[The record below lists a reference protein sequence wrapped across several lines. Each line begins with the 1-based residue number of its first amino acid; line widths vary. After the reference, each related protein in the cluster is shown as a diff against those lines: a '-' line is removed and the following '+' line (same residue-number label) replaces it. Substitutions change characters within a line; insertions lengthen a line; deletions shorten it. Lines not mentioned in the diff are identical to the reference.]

1 MLAGCGATFSA
12 LSGSI
17 GQKSPLVLWPTPP
30 AIAYGTPLGAAQL
43 NATTG
48 VPGTF
53 NYSPAQGTVL
63 SAGAQTLTVT
73 FTPTN
78 TLEYASASASV
89 TLTVNT
95 VASILA
101 WSAPAAISYGAAIS
115 PTQLNATANLPGIF
129 VYTPS
134 AGAYLTAGVHILSL
148 TFIPTDETDYA
159 AATVSVP
166 ITVIQSA
173 PVLAWPAPSAIS
185 YGTATS
191 SAQLNATA
199 SVLGSFAYTPASA
212 SVLTA
217 GIHTLSVVFTPADT
231 QDYSAATANVSLT
244 VNATTPVL
252 TWPAP
257 AAISY
262 GAALNS
268 TQLNAAA
275 NVPGTF
281 VYSPSAGTILTSG
294 SHTLLITFTPT
305 DSQDYT
311 TATASVPLTVAPVQP
326 ILVWPVPAAVAYG
339 TALSALQLNATASI
353 PGTFVYSP
361 SLGAMLT
368 AGSQTLSVTFT
379 PTDAVDYKPASATVP
394 LTVNP
399 IQPVI
404 NWRGPAAISYGTPLT
419 TAQLNATTSVPGTF
433 AYSPAAGTVLR
444 AGSQTLSV
452 TFTPADAVDYKPASA
467 SVPLTVNPIQPVL
480 SWRTPSAISYGTALT
495 AAQLN
500 ATASIP
506 GAFVYSPAAGTVLTA
521 GSHTLA
527 VTFTPTDSVDYLP
540 AAGTANLVINPVT
553 PTLTWVPSDL
563 VAVGVPLGAS
573 QLNAIAS
580 ASGITTPIAG
590 TFQYTPAAGTVF
602 NSSGPQTL
610 SVTFAPADSVDFTP
624 AAASIQVNVSAFG
637 VAAWGDSLTYG
648 NNGLIDRG
656 VYPTQL
662 QNLIALP
669 VKNLGVQKQTSL
681 QIGIREGAIPTTVS
695 IAGGVI
701 PASGSIT
708 ATFPAGYEPISSV
721 GPRGGIGATILGVH
735 GQLTSVSVGV
745 FSFTRSTP
753 GSAVSAPGNPS
764 FVVDTP
770 YAGYIPIF
778 WEGRN
783 DATKQAQV
791 LADLAAQVATVPSG
805 QTYLVI
811 SVTNDNVDDEWIGGV
826 GYKQVVSLNN
836 QLANLYGS
844 HYLDLRSLL
853 VAQYNPDLI
862 TDVSD
867 YQHDEPPT
875 SLRAIVA
882 NGTLVNP
889 IGPTDT
895 VLTVNL
901 DSTIISIYNILTVD
915 SGDNAENMV
924 ILAVSGN
931 QVTVKR
937 NYGGLNTSHA
947 AGVPITETDYIHFNA
962 QGYQVVANAVAD
974 FLSAY
979 ADPVQ

>member
-1 MLAGCGATFSA
+1 MRNSRQQFKPIFWCHPVSVTTAFVLLSIALAGCGGTFTASSA
-12 LSGSI
+12 SVA
-17 GQKSPLVLWPTPP
+17 QKTPLILWSPPS

-43 NATTG
+43 DAATG

-53 NYSPAQGTVL
+53 AYSPAQGTVL

-78 TLEYASASASV
+78 TLEYAPASASV
-89 TLTVNT
+89 PLTVN
-95 VASILA
+95 AIAPILA
-101 WSAPAAISYGAAIS
+101 WPAPAAISYGTAIG
-115 PTQLNATANLPGIF
+115 PTQLNAIANLPGIF
-129 VYTPS
+129 IYTPS
-134 AGAYLTAGVHILSL
+134 AGALLTAGVHTLSL
-148 TFIPTDETDYA
+148 TFIPSDETDYA
-159 AATVSVP
+159 VATVSVP

-173 PVLAWPAPSAIS
+173 PVLVWPAPAAIP

-191 SAQLNATA
+191 PAQLNATA
-199 SVLGSFAYTPASA
+199 NVPGSFIYTPAPGSI
-212 SVLTA
+212 LTT
-217 GIHTLSVVFTPADT
+217 GLHTLSVAFTPADT
-231 QDYSAATANVSLT
+231 QDYSVASASVSVT
-244 VNATTPVL
+244 VNTTTPVL
-252 TWPAP
+252 TWAVP

-262 GAALNS
+262 GATLSSTQLNAAANVPGIFVYSPSAGTMLTAGSHALSVTFTPSDSRDYTIATASVPLTVGPTQPTLVWPAPAAIPYGAALSS

-281 VYSPSAGTILTSG
+281 AYSPSAGT
-294 SHTLLITFTPT
+294 
-305 DSQDYT
+305 
-311 TATASVPLTVAPVQP
+311 
-326 ILVWPVPAAVAYG
+326 
-339 TALSALQLNATASI
+339 
-353 PGTFVYSP
+353 
-361 SLGAMLT
+361 MLT
-368 AGSQTLSVTFT
+368 AGSHVLSVTFT
-379 PTDAVDYKPASATVP
+379 PSDSRDYTTTTVSVS

-399 IQPVI
+399 IQPAI
-404 NWRGPAAISYGTPLT
+404 IWRRPTAIP
-419 TAQLNATTSVPGTF
+419 
-433 AYSPAAGTVLR
+433 
-444 AGSQTLSV
+444 
-452 TFTPADAVDYKPASA
+452 
-467 SVPLTVNPIQPVL
+467 
-480 SWRTPSAISYGTALT
+480 YGTALS

-500 ATASIP
+500 ATAGVP
-506 GAFVYSPAAGTVLTA
+506 GTFVYRPAAGTMLTA

-527 VTFTPTDSVDYLP
+527 VNFTPTDSVDYLP
-540 AAGTANLVINPVT
+540 AAATANLLINPAT
-553 PTLTWVPSDL
+553 PTLTWTPSDL
-563 VAVGVPLGAS
+563 VAVGAPLSEA

-580 ASGITTPIAG
+580 ASGIAAPIAG

-610 SVTFAPADSVDFTP
+610 SVTFAPADSADFTP
-624 AAASIQVNVSAFG
+624 AAANIQVNVSAFG
-637 VAAWGDSLTYG
+637 VATWGDSLTYG
-648 NNGLIDRG
+648 NNGVIDRG

-662 QNLIALP
+662 QNLIELP

-681 QIGIREGAIPTTVS
+681 QIGIREGAIPTTVN

-701 PASGSIT
+701 PASGSVT
-708 ATFPAGYEPISSV
+708 ATLPAGYEPVSNV
-721 GPRGGIGATILGVH
+721 GPQGGIGATILGVH
-735 GQLTSVSVGV
+735 GQLTWVSVGV

-770 YAGYIPIF
+770 YANYIPIF

-783 DATKQAQV
+783 DASNEAQV

-805 QTYLVI
+805 QTYLII
-811 SVTNDNVDDEWIGGV
+811 SVTNDNIDDEWLGGI
-826 GYKQVVSLNN
+826 GYKQIVPLNN
-836 QLANLYGS
+836 QLANIYGS
-844 HYLDLRSLL
+844 HYLDMRSLM
-853 VAQYNPDLI
+853 VSRYNPDLI

-901 DSTIISIYNILTVD
+901 DSTIISINNILTVG
-915 SGDNAENMV
+915 SGDNAENMA
-924 ILAVSGN
+924 IQAVSGN

-962 QGYQVVANAVAD
+962 QGYQIVANAVAD

-979 ADPVQ
+979 AAPVQ